1 MVERERNEKDGK
13 FGGIHRSVKEAA
25 RERTQARQR
34 AERQTYRQ
42 IKTDRLRCRH
52 LKTCTQAHQR
62 TDRERH
68 NDADS

>member
-42 IKTDRLRCRH
+42 IKTDRLMQTSED
-52 LKTCTQAHQR
+52 LYAGTSK
-62 TDRERH
+62 D
-68 NDADS
+68 